1 MALALG
7 NRAAFKAPV
16 APQRVQRRVV
26 APRAAA
32 AAAEVYVDS
41 ETMAVSITS
50 VQLSCGADRGSSSPK
65 SLLLAVVLNHASIG
79 SVPAGLRQKARDIC
93 RSLHRSLL

>member
-41 ETMAVSITS
+41 KVWSIASSAV
-50 VQLSCGADRGSSSPK
+50 QCSCGADRGSSSPK

-79 SVPAGLRQKARDIC
+79 SVPVGLRLIAKLKC
-93 RSLHRSLL
+93 R